1 MPSHHSAAA
10 HIDRSP
16 AGPPPKPVEQTYEY
30 IASLPSTIVKQ
41 ATLLSTSTA
50 NKPHHPPSNNVC
62 TPHPARHYS
71 MLPPFSIKQVF
82 PMLPPKKVDT
92 ITATTSAPTVDNMS
106 TPPPLNYIF
115 AHHTTTLS
123 TTPTV
128 SSSSTNASNSRRRHF
143 PAQKKNALHPRYP
156 PPSNLHQIRNMC

>member
-16 AGPPPKPVEQTYEY
+16 AGPPPKSVKQTCEY
-30 IASLPSTIVKQ
+30 IASLPPTIVEQ
-41 ATLLSTSTA
+41 ATPLSISTGT
-50 NKPHHPPSNNVC
+50 KPHHPHSNNVC
-62 TPHPARHYS
+62 TPDPTRHRS
-71 MLPPFSIKQVF
+71 ILPLFSVEQAFLMLPPIN
-82 PMLPPKKVDT
+82 VDT
-92 ITATTSAPTVDNMS
+92 IAATTSTPTVKNTL

-115 AHHTTTLS
+115 AHCTTTLS

-143 PAQKKNALHPRYP
+143 PVHKKNAPHHHP
-156 PPSNLHQIRNMC
+156 PPSNLHQVTNMC